1 MEILISVI
9 VFIYGLVFGSFFNV
23 VGYRLPNNLSIMNPR
38 GSFCPKC
45 HHELRWFELIPV
57 LSFLIQKGRCRKC
70 KDKISLF
77 YPIIELSTG
86 ILFLLSYLTFGL
98 TTEFV
103 ISLLISSYL
112 IIVVVSD
119 GRYMI
124 IPDEVTLFFS
134 IALLIVE
141 LLTYGPKDTLVY
153 LASGLALFGIIFVFM
168 KITSKVFKK
177 DSLGGGDIK
186 LEFFSG
192 AALGITNGLFSI
204 FIASLIA
211 LPVSLYKLNKKKSN
225 MIAFGPFLLLG
236 VLIIYLF
243 KIDIVKIIKDLTYMY

>member
-9 VFIYGLVFGSFFNV
+9 VFIYGLVFGSFYNV
-23 VGYRLPNNLSIMNPR
+23 VGYRLPNNLSIMHPK
-38 GSFCPKC
+38 GSFCPNC

-57 LSFLIQKGRCRKC
+57 LSFIIQKGRCRKC
-70 KDKISLF
+70 KEKISLF

-86 ILFLLSYLTFGL
+86 ILFLLSYLMFGI

-103 ISLLISSYL
+103 IALLISSYL

-124 IPDEVTLFFS
+124 IPDEVTIFFS
-134 IALLIVE
+134 VALLLVE

-168 KITSKVFKK
+168 KITSKIFKK

-204 FIASLIA
+204 FIASLLA
-211 LPVSLYKLNKKKSN
+211 LPISLYNLNKNKSN

-243 KIDIVKIIKDLTYMY
+243 KIDIVKIIKDLTYVY